1 MDEQLDLPP
10 GYHIEYGGAFENL
23 QRAKD
28 RLTIVV
34 PIALALIF
42 LLLYFALGS
51 FSQSI
56 MIYMA
61 VPLAAIGGI
70 FALAVR
76 GMPFSISAGVGFIVL
91 FGVAVLNGLVL
102 ISRLN
107 SLKEEGVMDIQER
120 ILIGTQERIRPILLT
135 ALAAIMGFFPMA
147 LSHGAG
153 ASVQRPLATV
163 VIGGLI
169 TATLLTLIVVPILYS
184 FVEKTGK
191 NNNGKSGKVAINP
204 ALITILLG
212 LGSIAIPASASAQ
225 TQDNVQENSPRAEQ
239 LESGTG
245 IYSDFFT
252 GSCRKGQS
260 QLSQIKG
267 RPTGN

>member
-1 MDEQLDLPP
+1 MDLPP
-10 GYHIEYGGAFENL
+10 GYHIAYGGAFENL

-28 RLTIVV
+28 RLNHCG
-34 PIALALIF
+34 PHC
-42 LLLYFALGS
+42 LGS
-51 FSQSI
+51 YFPVALFRLGLFSQSI

-70 FALAVR
+70 FALAIR

-107 SLKEEGVMDIQER
+107 SLKEEGVMDIKER
-120 ILIGTQERIRPILLT
+120 ILTGTQERIRPILLT

-169 TATLLTLIVVPILYS
+169 TATCSPSLLLPILYS
-184 FVEKTGK
+184 FVEKMEK
-191 NNNGKSGKVAINP
+191 NDNGKSGKVAINP
-204 ALITILLG
+204 ALSLC
-212 LGSIAIPASASAQ
+212 
-225 TQDNVQENSPRAEQ
+225 
-239 LESGTG
+239 
-245 IYSDFFT
+245 Y
-252 GSCRKGQS
+252 
-260 QLSQIKG
+260 
-267 RPTGN
+267 